1 MYLCIDTTMSNQQ
14 QLIELW
20 EIAVFLNQQAPTTQ
34 QIIRETHKKSE
45 IQAIFLVRNE
55 MQKLGYF
62 K

>member
-1 MYLCIDTTMSNQQ
+1 MSNQQ

-34 QIIRETHKKSE
+34 KLIRETHKKSE